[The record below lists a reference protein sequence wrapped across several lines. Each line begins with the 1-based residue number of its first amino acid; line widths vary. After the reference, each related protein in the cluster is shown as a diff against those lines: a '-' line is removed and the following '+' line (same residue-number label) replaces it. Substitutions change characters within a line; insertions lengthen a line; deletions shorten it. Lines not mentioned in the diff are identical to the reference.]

1 MAVRVAEPLNEAC
14 APHVHGCVLQPT
26 AARLRDDE
34 DDFRS
39 VRFTQACCQSIT
51 DDGGTHI
58 LVLDVDPAARRRD
71 GVLKEFFDLAPSL
84 LPAML
89 GFGAGN
95 GDADVS
101 EIRLQRSRPWAG
113 LGFRRA
119 QSLAGGAPPA
129 ISRQLSQ
136 CRRAFALDRDLDVV
150 VRRQKCSIDVNAPG
164 VFRTMLR
171 RIPTSP
177 GEIET
182 ADKGHRVVD
191 DDDLRM
197 VRRADGMIAI
207 HIKMNS

>member
-1 MAVRVAEPLNEAC
+1 
-14 APHVHGCVLQPT
+14 
-26 AARLRDDE
+26 
-34 DDFRS
+34 
-39 VRFTQACCQSIT
+39 
-51 DDGGTHI
+51 
-58 LVLDVDPAARRRD
+58 
-71 GVLKEFFDLAPSL
+71 
-84 LPAML
+84 ML

-113 LGFRRA
+113 LSFRRA

-171 RIPTSP
+171 RIPTSA

-182 ADKGHRVVD
+182 ADKGDRVVD

-197 VRRADGMIAI
+197 V
-207 HIKMNS
+207 